1 MRVLHTVAS
10 LDPASGGPARSV
22 PQLLIALK
30 EEGLDVALWVA
41 SRVLPEWSRALTELG
56 IPVIC
61 VESPDLKGVSLIHD
75 HGVWLPSNHRVANWA
90 RDAGI
95 PRIVSPRGMLEPWAM
110 AHRKWKKRLAW
121 WLYQRRD
128 LLDAAA
134 LHATAESEA
143 SQFRKLVLKMPVIV
157 SPNGVAIPNN
167 VSRVEGRESR
177 ERKETG
183 LGIQNEEV
191 GRGLKP
197 EGGYLI
203 PEKRD
208 EEGKVEEDYGLRI
221 RDDEGSGGGD
231 LKLEAK
237 RSELLRKPQ
246 LSGAQRAPLLPRG
259 SGVKPEDRIP
269 NPKSLKT
276 ALFLGRIHPKKGL
289 PMLVEAWS
297 RVRPEGWRMRVVG
310 PDEADHR
317 SEIASMVQ
325 AAGMEDVWSLEDAVS
340 DEEKWH
346 LYRESELFILPT
358 HSENFGI
365 SVAEA
370 LASGLP
376 VITTT
381 GAPWRGLVEHQCGW
395 WVDPSVDD
403 LERALQEATSNRS
416 VSLKSMGERGREWVA
431 RDFSWKGIAQSMLK
445 GYKNLII
452 NQSHERRP

>member
-1 MRVLHTVAS
+1 MRVLHAVAS

-41 SRVLPEWSRALTELG
+41 SRVIPEWSRALTEMG

-61 VESPDLKGVSLIHD
+61 EESPDLKGVSLIHD
-75 HGVWLPSNHRVANWA
+75 HGVWLPSNHRVAQWA
-90 RDAGI
+90 REAGI

-110 AHRKWKKRLAW
+110 AHKKWKKRLAW

-143 SQFRKLVLKMPVIV
+143 SQFRKLGLKMPVIV
-157 SPNGVAIPNN
+157 SPNGVGLPNN

-183 LGIQNEEV
+183 LRIRDDGGRVGGELKLEPKRREPLRKTQLSGDGI
-191 GRGLKP
+191 KP
-197 EGGYLI
+197 EGGYL
-203 PEKRD
+203 
-208 EEGKVEEDYGLRI
+208 
-221 RDDEGSGGGD
+221 
-231 LKLEAK
+231 
-237 RSELLRKPQ
+237 
-246 LSGAQRAPLLPRG
+246 
-259 SGVKPEDRIP
+259 KPEYRIP

-289 PMLVEAWS
+289 PMLVEAWG

-310 PDEADHR
+310 PDEAGHR
-317 SEIASMVQ
+317 SEIDSMVQ
-325 AAGMEDVWSLEDAVS
+325 AAGLEDAWSLEDAVS
-340 DEEKWH
+340 DEQKWD
-346 LYRESELFILPT
+346 LYRESDLFILPT

-403 LERALQEATSNRS
+403 LAGALQEATSNRS
-416 VSLKSMGERGREWVA
+416 VSLKSMGDRGREWVA
-431 RDFSWKGIAQSMLK
+431 RDFSWKGIAQSMLN

>member
-1 MRVLHTVAS
+1 MRVLHAVAS

-41 SRVLPEWSRALTELG
+41 SRVLPEWSRALTEMG

-61 VESPDLKGVSLIHD
+61 EESPDLKGVSLIHD
-75 HGVWLPSNHRVANWA
+75 HGVWLPSNHRVAQWA

-134 LHATAESEA
+134 LHATAESEG
-143 SQFRKLVLKMPVIV
+143 SQFRKLGLKMPVIV
-157 SPNGVAIPNN
+157 SPNGVEFPNN

-191 GRGLKP
+191 GRGEDVKP
-197 EGGYLI
+197 EGGYLK

-208 EEGKVEEDYGLRI
+208 EEGKVEGDYGLRI
-221 RDDEGSGGGD
+221 SDDGGSVGGE
-231 LKLEAK
+231 LKLEPK
-237 RSELLRKPQ
+237 RWEPLRKTQ
-246 LSGAQRAPLLPRG
+246 LSGAQRAPRLPGG
-259 SGVKPEDRIP
+259 SGVKPEVR
-269 NPKSLKT
+269 T

-289 PMLVEAWS
+289 PMLVEAWA

-310 PDEADHR
+310 PDEAGHR

-325 AAGMEDVWSLEDAVS
+325 AAGLEDAWWLEDAVS
-340 DEEKWH
+340 DEQKWD
-346 LYRESELFILPT
+346 LYRESDLFILPT

-365 SVAEA
+365 SIAEA

-403 LERALQEATSNRS
+403 LARALQEATSNRS
-416 VSLKSMGERGREWVA
+416 VSLKSMGVRGREWVA
-431 RDFSWKGIAQSMLK
+431 RDFSWKGIALSMLN

>member
-1 MRVLHTVAS
+1 MRVLHAVAS
-10 LDPASGGPARSV
+10 LDPVSGGPARSV

-41 SRVLPEWSRALTELG
+41 SRVLPEWSRALTEKG
-56 IPVIC
+56 IPVLC
-61 VESPDLKGVSLIHD
+61 EDSPDLKGITLIHD
-75 HGVWLPSNHRVANWA
+75 HGVWLPSNHRVAQWA
-90 RDAGI
+90 REAGI

-110 AHRKWKKRLAW
+110 AHKKWKKRLAW

-143 SQFRKLVLKMPVIV
+143 SQFRKLGLKMPVIV
-157 SPNGVAIPNN
+157 SPNGVELPNN

-191 GRGLKP
+191 GRGDGIKP
-197 EGGYLI
+197 EGRYLK

-208 EEGKVEEDYGLRI
+208 EEGKTEGDHGLRI
-221 RDDEGSGGGD
+221 KDDEGGEDVKPEGGD
-231 LKLEAK
+231 LK
-237 RSELLRKPQ
+237 
-246 LSGAQRAPLLPRG
+246 
-259 SGVKPEDRIP
+259 PEYRIP
-269 NPKSLKT
+269 NPTSLKT

-289 PMLVEAWS
+289 PMLVEAWG

-310 PDEADHR
+310 PDEAGHR

-325 AAGMEDVWSLEDAVS
+325 AAGLEDVWSLEDAVS
-340 DEEKWH
+340 DEEKWD
-346 LYRESELFILPT
+346 LYRESDLFILPT
-358 HSENFGI
+358 YSENFGI

-381 GAPWRGLVEHQCGW
+381 GAPWQGLVEHQCGW

-403 LERALQEATSNRS
+403 LARALQEATSNRS
-416 VSLKSMGERGREWVA
+416 DSLKLMGGRGREWVA

>member
-1 MRVLHTVAS
+1 MRVLHAIAS
-10 LDPASGGPARSV
+10 LDPVSGGPARSV

-41 SRVLPEWSRALTELG
+41 SRVLPEWSRILTDKG
-56 IPVIC
+56 ISVFFT
-61 VESPDLKGVSLIHD
+61 ESPDLKGVSLIHD
-75 HGVWLPSNHRVANWA
+75 HGVWLPSNHRIAKWA

-143 SQFRKLVLKMPVIV
+143 NQFRKLGLKMRVIIA
-157 SPNGVAIPNN
+157 PNGVEIPWDE
-167 VSRVEGRESR
+167 STVEGRKSK

-183 LGIQNEEV
+183 FGIQ
-191 GRGLKP
+191 
-197 EGGYLI
+197 
-203 PEKRD
+203 
-208 EEGKVEEDYGLRI
+208 
-221 RDDEGSGGGD
+221 DEG
-231 LKLEAK
+231 
-237 RSELLRKPQ
+237 R
-246 LSGAQRAPLLPRG
+246 RG
-259 SGVKPEDRIP
+259 E
-269 NPKSLKT
+269 SLKT

-289 PMLVEAWS
+289 PMLVEAWG

-310 PDEADHR
+310 PDEAGHR

-325 AAGMEDVWSLEDAVS
+325 AAGLEDVWSLEDAVS
-340 DEEKWH
+340 DIRKWE
-346 LYRESELFILPT
+346 LYRESDLFILPT

-381 GAPWRGLVEHQCGW
+381 GAPWRGLVEHQSGW

-403 LERALQEATSNRS
+403 LARALQEATSNQS
-416 VSLKSMGERGREWVA
+416 HSLKLMGERGREWVA

>member
-1 MRVLHTVAS
+1 MRVLHAIAS

-41 SRVLPEWSRALTELG
+41 SRVLPDWSRALTDKG

-61 VESPDLKGVSLIHD
+61 REFPDLKGVSLIHD
-75 HGVWLPSNHRVANWA
+75 HGVWLPSNHCVATWA

-121 WLYQRRD
+121 CLYQKRD

-143 SQFRKLVLKMPVIV
+143 SQFRKLGLKMPVIV
-157 SPNGVAIPNN
+157 SPNGVEIP
-167 VSRVEGRESR
+167 EGR
-177 ERKETG
+177 
-183 LGIQNEEV
+183 
-191 GRGLKP
+191 
-197 EGGYLI
+197 GGD
-203 PEKRD
+203 KGD
-208 EEGKVEEDYGLRI
+208 SGVRI
-221 RDDEGSGGGD
+221 RNEGFKGEGDSG
-231 LKLEAK
+231 KESK
-237 RSELLRKPQ
+237 SEFR
-246 LSGAQRAPLLPRG
+246 
-259 SGVKPEDRIP
+259 
-269 NPKSLKT
+269 T

-289 PMLVEAWS
+289 PMLVEAWAK
-297 RVRPEGWRMRVVG
+297 VRPSGWRMRVAG
-310 PDEADHR
+310 PDEEGHMA
-317 SEIASMVQ
+317 EISAMIHE
-325 AAGMEDVWSLEDAVS
+325 AGLDEVWSLEGEVS
-340 DEEKWH
+340 DEAKWKVFG
-346 LYRESELFILPT
+346 EADLFILPT

-381 GAPWRGLVEHQCGW
+381 GAPWRGVVEHQCGW
-395 WVDPSVDD
+395 WVEPSVDD
-403 LERALQEATSNRS
+403 LARALQVATSNQS
-416 VSLKSMGERGREWVA
+416 PSLKLMGERGREWVA

-445 GYKNLII
+445 GYNNLII